1 MVLCI
6 YGFPTQVSA
15 LQFGWAWQHPS
26 ESLAVRSAAAGVAN
40 KVKLAYTMLT
50 LPARCSLNITINYIS
65 TKYMKNT
72 ASCSSLPEHMKVQV
86 SLINELPCYS
96 EGDQGELENKELEE
110 MYHFQVYGS
119 MKVEI
124 PRKSMDYQTG
134 TDGIPNELHGCE
146 KELEGNKRVL
156 PRSCTPYN
164 DVDMS
169 YDLHG
174 CGKEL
179 ESPPCSPSYIVAVM
193 SGAEMINEYEED
205 RLEGIGMNLQQQ
217 QPGRKRNL
225 TS

>member
-124 PRKSMDYQTG
+124 PRKSMDYQT
-134 TDGIPNELHGCE
+134 
-146 KELEGNKRVL
+146 
-156 PRSCTPYN
+156 
-164 DVDMS
+164 VDMS